1 MRKDIRLTELNE
13 GIPARVLQIL
23 GGTNF
28 LRKLESL
35 GIRPGAIIRKV
46 SSQFGRGPVTIQ
58 LGKTQ
63 VAIGYGMAQK
73 ISLEVLSEEDNI
85 SG

>member
-1 MRKDIRLTELNE
+1 MKANFNLTELAE
-13 GIPARVLQIL
+13 GVPARISGIT
-23 GGTNF
+23 GGRRF
-28 LRKLESL
+28 QKKLESL

-73 ISLEVLSEEDNI
+73 ISLEALSEEDNI
-85 SG
+85 SR

>member
-1 MRKDIRLTELNE
+1 MKKDIMLTELE
-13 GIPARVLQIL
+13 AGIPARVLQIL

-35 GIRPGAIIRKV
+35 GIRPGVIIRKV

-58 LGKTQ
+58 VGKTQ

-73 ISLEVLSEEDNI
+73 ISLENLSEEDNI